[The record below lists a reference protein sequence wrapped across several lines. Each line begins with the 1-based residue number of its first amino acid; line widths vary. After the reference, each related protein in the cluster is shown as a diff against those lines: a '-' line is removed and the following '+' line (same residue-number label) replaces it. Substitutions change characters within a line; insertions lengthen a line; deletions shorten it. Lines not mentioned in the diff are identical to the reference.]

1 MKKHRQTEPA
11 RAQLVPRNPNTSW
24 IRVVKSL
31 PTHCDAH
38 PAARKQTHP
47 QPRGGSGSADRLLTD
62 VGGSR
67 VQAVLHQLLDGGA
80 EAQDDLPGA
89 DAMHGPAVDGPDGL
103 GGLRAAK
110 REKGWGA
117 RGGLRGERRDPG
129 GAGRAQQ
136 ATTAAGP
143 GTGRG
148 RGRPPASPGTRRP
161 KGPGP
166 RSRSRSLTWAPPPPP
181 SRPLS
186 RPPPP
191 RPRSPQEAPPPPAP
205 AIGRRRKAPTNPIP
219 SSPLPRQQ
227 LADRTAQSPPA
238 PFSPRRHAD

>member
-38 PAARKQTHP
+38 PAARTHP

-67 VQAVLHQLLDGGA
+67 VQAVLHQLFDGGA

-205 AIGRRRKAPTNPIP
+205 AIGRRRKAPTNPHPLFPP
-219 SSPLPRQQ
+219 SSPAIGRQNCPIAPRAVLPAATR
-227 LADRTAQSPPA
+227 
-238 PFSPRRHAD
+238 